1 MKKNEFKKYLS
12 FIIRYYRLFMQTR
25 VGKAI
30 NWYLHFRPKKELK
43 RRKKILQWSVYIL
56 SWIILLL
63 FCIDNNLFWLF
74 GKSPHIHQI
83 NHPKLSIASELYSA
97 DGKLLGKFFNE
108 NRTPV
113 KFEDISPALINT
125 LVLTEDVRFYKHSGI
140 DFVASFGVIKSLFK
154 GEKRGGSTITQQL
167 VKNLFKTRTNYSRGI
182 LGFIPLVKAII
193 YKAKEII
200 TALKIELFYSKKEI
214 LTMYFNTVDFG
225 SNLYGIRTASKCL
238 FNEKPC
244 ELGYNH
250 SALLIGLL
258 KAPTYFSPIYHPERA
273 KQRRNTV
280 LGQLLKYNEINR
292 KTYDSLISL
301 PVELDLNMETNYDGK
316 ALYFRQAVSNHL
328 KKWLKDNEYD
338 LYADGLKIYS
348 TIDSHMQEYAEE
360 ATREHMSHLQRTFYW
375 HWEGKSPWVDD
386 NGIEIP
392 GFIESLAK
400 KTKYY
405 DRIYKKYNG
414 NTDSLNYYINLPRK
428 MTVFT
433 WKGERDTLLSL
444 MDSLRY
450 SKKLLHAGFIAMD
463 PNTGFVK
470 TWVGGID
477 YKYFKFDHVKQFRRQ
492 PGSTFKAF
500 LYAAALDKGYGPC
513 DIKQDIPVTVNYI
526 ENGQAKTWAPHN
538 ADGEFSGSTMTLK
551 HAFARSV
558 NSIAVQLVKEIGWA
572 KVIEYAHRL
581 GITSPLANVP
591 SVCLGSSDVSLYEL
605 VDAYCCFVN
614 DGYRVEPVL
623 LTKITDKN
631 GKVLYTEDT
640 KKARVLSEETAF
652 LMMQLLWGGLT
663 EPGGTTQALFEYDL
677 FRYNTDFGGKTGTSS
692 NHSDGW
698 FIGVTPGLIGGAWVG
713 AEELCVHFRTSE
725 LGEGC
730 KTATPIYG
738 KFMEKVL
745 RDSRFNYLK
754 QRFPKP
760 KIKIKKNYSCH
771 TFATKRDSLKKDSLH
786 FE

>member
-1 MKKNEFKKYLS
+1 MNTTAIKKFLALLIK
-12 FIIRYYRLFMQTR
+12 YYRWFFQTK

-30 NWYLHFRPKKELK
+30 LWYLHFRPKKEIK

-56 SWIILLL
+56 SWIILCI
-63 FCIDNNLFWLF
+63 FCIDMNVLWLF
-74 GKSPHIHQI
+74 GKSPHMYQI
-83 NHPKLSIASELYSA
+83 SHPKMSLASELYSA
-97 DGKLLGKFFNE
+97 DGKLLGKYFNE

-113 KFEDISPALINT
+113 KYEEISPALINT
-125 LVLTEDVRFYKHSGI
+125 LVLTEDVRFYKHHGI
-140 DFVASFGVIKSLFK
+140 DFVSIFGMTKSLFK

-167 VKNLFKTRTNYSRGI
+167 VKNLFKTRTNYSRGLLGYIPI
-182 LGFIPLVKAII
+182 LKTVI
-193 YKAKEII
+193 YKIKEIV
-200 TALKIELFYSKKEI
+200 TAIKIEFFYSKKDI

-225 SNLYGIRTASKCL
+225 SNLYGIRTASKCF
-238 FNEKPC
+238 FNQNPAA
-244 ELGYNH
+244 LGYGQ
-250 SALLIGLL
+250 SALLIGML
-258 KAPTYFSPIYHPERA
+258 KAPSYYSPIYHPDKAR
-273 KQRRNTV
+273 QRRNIV
-280 LGQLLKYNEINR
+280 LGQLLKYKEIN
-292 KTYDSLISL
+292 KQVYNTLTAE
-301 PVELDLNMETNYDGK
+301 PVVLDLAFETNYDGK

-328 KKWLKDNEYD
+328 KKWLKDNDYD
-338 LYADGLKIYS
+338 LYADGLKIYT
-348 TIDSHMQEYAEE
+348 TIDSRMQDYAEE
-360 ATREHMSHLQRTFYW
+360 ATREHMSRLQRTFYY
-375 HWEGKSPWVDD
+375 HWEGKNPWVGD
-386 NGIEIP
+386 NGEEVP
-392 GFIESLAK
+392 GFIENMAK
-400 KTKYY
+400 KTGYYETIHAKY
-405 DRIYKKYNG
+405 KG
-414 NTDSLNYYINLPRK
+414 NVDSVNYYLNLKRK
-428 MTVFT
+428 MHVFT
-433 WKGERDTLLSL
+433 WKGERDTLFSL

-450 SKKLLHAGFIAMD
+450 YKQLLHAGFIAMD

-477 YKYFKFDHVKQFRRQ
+477 YKFFKFDHVKQFKRQ

-500 LYAAALDKGYGPC
+500 LYAAAIDKGYGPC
-513 DIKQDIPVTVNYI
+513 DTKQDIPVSVTYL
-526 ENGQAKTWAPHN
+526 ENGQTKTWSPHN
-538 ADGEFSGSTMTLK
+538 SDWEFTGETMTLK

-572 KVIEYAHRL
+572 KVIEYAHHL

-623 LTKITDKN
+623 LTKVTDKN
-631 GKVLYTEDT
+631 GKVLYTEET
-640 KKARVLSEETAF
+640 KKVRVLSEETAF

-677 FRYNTDFGGKTGTSS
+677 FHYNTDFGGKTGTSS

-713 AEELCVHFRTSE
+713 AEELCVHFRTSD

-745 RDSRFNYLK
+745 KDSRFDYLH
-754 QRFPKP
+754 QRWPKP
-760 KIKIKKNYSCH
+760 KVKIKKNYSCH
-771 TFATKRDSLKKDSLH
+771 TFATKRDSLKT
-786 FE
+786 EE